1 MPKLIENQLGYQ
13 LQGSLVYDSVND
25 LIAKGSEAIAFK
37 ADTVQI
43 DCKQLSR
50 IDSAGVAL
58 FISWQR
64 YYEQN
69 NQQLQLNNLPP
80 QAVSLIKA
88 NKLDGFFSAS
98 FIGS

>member
-1 MPKLIENQLGYQ
+1 MPKLIKNQLGYQ

-25 LIAKGSEAIAFK
+25 LIAKGSEAIAFES
-37 ADTVQI
+37 DTVQI

-58 FISWQR
+58 FVSWQR
-64 YYEQN
+64 YCDKK
-69 NQQLQLNNLPP
+69 NQKLQLNNLPM

-88 NKLDGFFSAS
+88 NKLDGFFALSS
-98 FIGS
+98 

>member
-1 MPKLIENQLGYQ
+1 MPKLIENQSGYQ

-25 LIAKGSEAIAFK
+25 LIAKGSEAIK
-37 ADTVQI
+37 STSGTVQI
-43 DCKQLSR
+43 DCEQLSR

-64 YYEQN
+64 YCEQN
-69 NQQLQLNNLPP
+69 NQPLQLTNLPP

-88 NKLDGFFSAS
+88 NKLDEFFT
-98 FIGS
+98 FLV